1 MIDYTN
7 KDCCLNCCNFSFWDG
22 DYCCVSHMQI
32 HQYGFD
38 IHYYPYMNEDI
49 DNTMETPE
57 TCKDYS
63 KFNNDISEMMYDEY
77 KKYKELQKLCVQLE
91 SFVN

>member
-1 MIDYTN
+1 MKIKNYTN

-38 IHYYPYMNEDI
+38 IHHYPYMNEDI

-57 TCKDYS
+57 TCEDYS
-63 KFNNDISEMMYDEY
+63 KCENDWIIEEY
-77 KKYKELQKLCVQLE
+77 KKYKELQKLCKKLE
-91 SFVN
+91 SFVK